1 MCVNPPLFVS
11 IIITDTIIICIL
23 SLAFI
28 TMTLIIIIIFI
39 VKSLVAFLFPTIQL
53 MLHILTLSHCNLC
66 KLSLFF
72 TQILNEAQLI
82 NRMTFM
88 PVIVLIY

>member
-1 MCVNPPLFVS
+1 MCVNLVLFAS
-11 IIITDTIIICIL
+11 LMITDTIIIGIL

-39 VKSLVAFLFPTIQL
+39 VKSLVAFLFPTIQP
-53 MLHILTLSHCNLC
+53 MLHILTLSHCNLY
-66 KLSLFF
+66 KLSLFS

-82 NRMTFM
+82 HRMIFM
-88 PVIVLIY
+88 SVIVLIY